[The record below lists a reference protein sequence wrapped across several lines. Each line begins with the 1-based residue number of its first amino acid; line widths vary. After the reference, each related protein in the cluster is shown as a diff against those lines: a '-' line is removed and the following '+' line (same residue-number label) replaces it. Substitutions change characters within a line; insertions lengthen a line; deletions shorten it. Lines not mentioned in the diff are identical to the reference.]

1 MLAGSLIAV
10 SKGWQE
16 GGWSAL
22 AGSISARATTYDAGR
37 ERKRGQFLLPRARL
51 GGKVSFL
58 ALLLAVIVAVI
69 MVMIV
74 NVMVVPVIVIM
85 MIVVVVIMI
94 VMMTAGV
101 VRIGVKLLGADRL
114 LRHVGKLGDEIDHL
128 VLEQRRP
135 DLGQSL
141 GIVAVEVVDL
151 ALLARELSD
160 PLE

>member
-16 GGWSAL
+16 GGWSSL

-58 ALLLAVIVAVI
+58 ALFLAVIVAVI

-85 MIVVVVIMI
+85 MIVVVVLIMI

-114 LRHVGKLGDEIDHL
+114 
-128 VLEQRRP
+128 
-135 DLGQSL
+135 
-141 GIVAVEVVDL
+141 
-151 ALLARELSD
+151 
-160 PLE
+160 